1 MMEGNF
7 SLVDFFLIVRRIFA
21 YIFVTIYIKLRFV
34 SKIGTN
40 ILEGGRFVHLWVAS
54 FIKASFVLAAANKL
68 KT

>member
-7 SLVDFFLIVRRIFA
+7 SLVDFFLIVRRI